1 MENKGNIFMIT
12 KGVMFGYLLTIIQI
26 LIYSIVLA
34 NTPVSE
40 KTIPICVFIFSVLSV
55 FIASSIVCIKIKE
68 NGMKNGGL
76 VGLFYILIIYLI
88 GSILSG
94 SFALTSYSITTIIF
108 NILLRND
115 RWHCWSKYSK
125 IIVEEDNYSIV

>member
-125 IIVEEDNYSIV
+125 IIVEEHNYSIV

>member
-1 MENKGNIFMIT
+1 MENKGNIFLIT
-12 KGVMFGYLLTIIQI
+12 KGIFGGYLLTIIQI
-26 LIYSIVLA
+26 LVYSIILA
-34 NTPVSE
+34 NTSVSE

-68 NGMKNGGL
+68 NGLKNGGL
-76 VGLFYILIIYLI
+76 VGLFYILIIYII

-94 SFALTSYSITTIIF
+94 SFSLTTYSITTIIF

-115 RWHCWSKYSK
+115 RWNRWGEYVK
-125 IIVEEDNYSIV
+125 ITVE